1 MKTSF
6 IVGAVIVAAG
16 LLFGYFSLTE
26 KKEGMMETPPKAMH
40 EGMGQLEVA
49 TFAGGCFWC
58 TESDFE
64 KVEGVKDAVSGYSGG
79 QKDNPTYQ
87 EVSMGGTGHTEAIQ
101 VHYDPK
107 VVTYEELLDLFWRH
121 IDPTDA
127 GGQFVDRGSQYRSEI
142 FYHNDSQKMKAMAS
156 KKALGESMVFDKPIV
171 TPITKFEKF
180 YPAEMYHQD
189 YYKKS
194 SVKYKFYRSRSGR
207 DQFLDKTWKDK
218 DVKKARMMEEE
229 AEMKDTGIM
238 KSEMMDQAD
247 SKLMSSWSKP
257 DDMEIKK
264 MLTPLQY
271 NVTQE
276 EETERPFN
284 NEFWDNKEE
293 GIYVDIVS
301 GEPLFSS
308 KDKFKSGTG
317 WPSFTTPLEPD
328 HIVEKTD
335 SSLFM
340 SRTEVRSKFGDS
352 HLGHVFNDGPKPTG
366 LRYCIN
372 SAALRFI
379 PVEELKQEGYD
390 EYSNLFSSKAVLQ
403 GTQ

>member
-1 MKTSF
+1 MKTTL
-6 IVGAVIVAAG
+6 IVGAVIITAG
-16 LLFGYFSLTE
+16 LIFGYFSLTE
-26 KKEGMMETPPKAMH
+26 KKEDMMETSQTAMN
-40 EGMGQLEVA
+40 EGMVELEVA

-101 VHYDPK
+101 VHYDPT
-107 VVTYEELLDLFWRH
+107 VVTYEELLDVLWRH

-142 FYHNDSQKMKAMAS
+142 FYHNESQKMMALAS
-156 KKALGESMVFDKPIV
+156 KKVLGESMVFDKPIV
-171 TPITKFEKF
+171 TPITKLEEF
-180 YPAEMYHQD
+180 YPAETYHQD

-194 SVKYKFYRSRSGR
+194 SVKYKFYRAGSGR
-207 DQFLDKTWKDK
+207 DQFLKKTWKNK
-218 DVKKARMMEEE
+218 DVKKARMMKEET
-229 AEMKDTGIM
+229 EMKASGKM
-238 KSEMMDQAD
+238 ESEMMDNAD
-247 SKLMSSWSKP
+247 SKLMSSWSRP
-257 DDMEIKK
+257 ADTEIKK

-276 EETERPFN
+276 EGTERPFN
-284 NEFWDNKEE
+284 NEFWDNKED

-317 WPSFTTPLEPD
+317 WPSFTRPLEAE

-340 SRTEVRSKFGDS
+340 SRIEVRSKNGDS

-372 SAALRFI
+372 SASLRFI
-379 PVEELKQEGYD
+379 PKDELQSKGYGK
-390 EYSNLFSSKAVLQ
+390 YVGLY
-403 GTQ
+403 